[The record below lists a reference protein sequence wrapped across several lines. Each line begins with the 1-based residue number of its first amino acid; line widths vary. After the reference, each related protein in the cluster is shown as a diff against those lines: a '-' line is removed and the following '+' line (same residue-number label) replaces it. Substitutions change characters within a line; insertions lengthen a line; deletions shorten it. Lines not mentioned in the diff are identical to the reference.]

1 MLYAFEDQYDFPR
14 GRGKTFKQAL
24 REVEEETGYRIQPD
38 IIFDKK
44 ENYSDIIYTG
54 LDSKQYR
61 IVFHVVFLSK
71 SPTKKGRGEIQ
82 AFKYKWYP
90 LQDALSLADNLKDNR
105 NKFSKYFDILKNLLD
120 YCVEHKI

>member
-1 MLYAFEDQYDFPR
+1 
-14 GRGKTFKQAL
+14 
-24 REVEEETGYRIQPD
+24 
-38 IIFDKK
+38 
-44 ENYSDIIYTG
+44 
-54 LDSKQYR
+54 
-61 IVFHVVFLSK
+61 VFHVVFLSK